1 MPKSLISILFAAML
15 LVTISFSYS
24 NASTTSV
31 TLDGIANAGYW
42 ADDLTSTYLYV
53 KDLKD
58 LTDNTDDT
66 YSFQW
71 RYDGSTPLP
80 WSNMNDLITD
90 LNSQEFN
97 WWLESGGD
105 PFNHPSSPIWTS
117 VFLEKGLYEINLA
130 PDSEAYNLTDYWG
143 NNDWNNYVQMFAAYD
158 DSFNF
163 GEGSYITDSKDN
175 SLDYYRSNVD
185 GMTISLKEDT
195 NLYFYINDNNS
206 VDNAGSVKL
215 NVSVVPEPGQVALFI
230 TGAILLV
237 VRYQRKK
244 RLFQLRMDAQRAL
257 S

>member
-24 NASTTSV
+24 HASTTSV

-42 ADDLTSTYLYV
+42 ADDLGSTYLYI
-53 KDLKD
+53 KDKD
-58 LTDNTDDT
+58 SDSYT
-66 YSFQW
+66 YQW
-71 RYDGSTPLP
+71 RYGVNPEALA
-80 WSNMNDLITD
+80 WSNLDELVVDLTSW
-90 LNSQEFN
+90 NFN
-97 WWLESGGD
+97 WWIESGGD
-105 PFNHPSSPIWTS
+105 PFNAPSSPIWTS
-117 VFLEKGLYEINLA
+117 VFFEKGSYEINLA

-143 NNDWNNYVQMFAAYD
+143 NNDWNDYVQIFAAYG

-163 GEGSYITDSKDN
+163 GEGSYITGSKDDAIN
-175 SLDYYRSNVD
+175 YYNSNVD

-244 RLFQLRMDAQRAL
+244 GY
-257 S
+257 SS